1 MARIANTIN
10 KSHVLLVE
18 GEDDRGFFEQVCK
31 TLQLNPKIEVAPP
44 KDYQDDYEEN
54 LRNGKQ
60 GALKLLD
67 NLLPELLD
75 EEAITKRL
83 AIIIDADYKTANGL
97 GYQKTLAQIFDI
109 ANEYGFNLSE
119 NQNNGLI
126 FKHEGDAIN
135 FGVWIMPNNKDEGML
150 EDFIKNCIH
159 NEEQVLFNHASDTV
173 NKLSDKKFKDH
184 HYSKAEIATW
194 LAWQKIPSHGLYIAI
209 KDKLLDNDNR
219 LFQQLGDWLKY
230 VYSDSP

>member
-10 KSHVLLVE
+10 KSHILLVE

-31 TLQLNPKIEVAPP
+31 TLQLNLKIEVAPP

-60 GALKLLD
+60 GALRLLD

-97 GYQKTLAQIFDI
+97 GYQKTLAQIFNI

-119 NQNNGLI
+119 NQSNGLI
-126 FKHEGDAIN
+126 FKHEDDAIN
-135 FGVWIMPNNKDEGML
+135 FGVWIMPNNNDEGML
-150 EDFIKNCIH
+150 EDFIKSCIH
-159 NEEQVLFNHASDTV
+159 NEEQALFNHAINTV
-173 NKLSDKKFKDH
+173 NQLTSKKFKDH

-194 LAWQKIPSHGLYIAI
+194 LAWQKVPSHGLYIAI
-209 KDKLLDNDNR
+209 KDKLLNEQHS

-230 VYSDSP
+230 VYLE